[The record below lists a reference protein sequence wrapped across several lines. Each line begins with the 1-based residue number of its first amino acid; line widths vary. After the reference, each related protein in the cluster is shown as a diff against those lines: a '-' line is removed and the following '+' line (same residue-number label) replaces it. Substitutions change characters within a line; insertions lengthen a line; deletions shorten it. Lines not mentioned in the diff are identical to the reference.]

1 MIEANDQRISG
12 DSGHSE
18 NPLGNLLDPVFRPL
32 TSFLA
37 VTSEN
42 IPLELQPIPI
52 SSDLSPSNLFASLP
66 PENSPLSLSENE
78 PLLKSPEAVSTEVA
92 NFNFASLAED
102 TNWLG
107 TSRITQ
113 LDSLGEVLVVPG
125 TSAETVSIAV
135 QWTFRDAK
143 YNNEIGV
150 FVVDQSGKVGGF
162 APGDQGFAQAA
173 LQSPTRQ
180 TLFNSGNSAGNWR
193 ELTFAGGSYLAFY
206 LIQNDTSANWLAN
219 NASNT
224 IGQQS
229 LAFFSLQGAN
239 PDGFDHSQSTHLGQ
253 GIWRFNW
260 EDLTGGGDQDF
271 NDVVFNIGQPGI
283 LLPGEEGQEVPLTVD
298 FVSKEATY
306 QNEMG
311 YFLVDTPDGKIGDL
325 LPGDEGYTD
334 AVLASDRHQVI
345 IVAGE
350 AVPTQTVNLPSTK
363 YLGWYL
369 IANGTTADI
378 IQSRQNNTQ
387 TVPHIFFSYSA
398 ANKDGLSHLHAQAD
412 SHTWA
417 WEDIFGGGDRDF
429 NDLVFRFNLGDPIG
443 EPTVLPNLSISDL
456 TVTEGDTGTQDANFT
471 VRLSQASSQTVTAQF
486 TTEDDTAKSS
496 EDYEAQT
503 GIVSFAPGE
512 VEKTISVKV
521 SGDRLKES
529 TESFKVNLANANNA
543 LISQGTGIG
552 TIFDNDNL
560 TPLLP
565 SLSIGDVT
573 VTEGDEG
580 TQKTN
585 FAVRLSQAS
594 EQTVTAEFV
603 TEDDTAKSSED
614 YEAQTGMI
622 TFSPGEVEKM
632 IAVNIKGDRLQE
644 STESFKVNLANANNA
659 LISQGTGIG
668 TIFDNDNLTPLLPSL
683 SIGDVT
689 VTEGDEGTQKTNFA
703 VRLSQASEQTVT
715 AEFVTEDD
723 TAKSSEDY
731 EAQTG
736 MITFAPGEVEK
747 MIAVNIKGDR
757 RQELTENFKVKLT
770 NVSNSL
776 ITKDTGIGTII
787 DNDPLPALSI
797 NDVPLTEGDD
807 GTQNANFTVRLS
819 QVSGQIV
826 TVQFT
831 TEDDTAKSGEDYQQ
845 QTGEITFA
853 PGELE
858 KTISVK
864 VNGDRRQELT
874 KSFNIKLTN
883 ANNALITQGTGI
895 GTIFDND
902 NDVNEAPFFISQPI
916 LTAEVGTAYQYEI
929 KAQDPDNNDILTI
942 SAIQNP
948 LNWTKTD
955 ISNGVALLSQI
966 PTINDI
972 GQHIFEW
979 KVEDADGLIATQ
991 NYTLAVS
998 ALLKEANNFSPS
1010 LQKAITV
1017 PTTPTILQFK
1027 IEGLSF
1033 DQTDINSIKDAF
1045 EVELVDAQGN
1055 SLVHTI
1061 GSDKTA
1067 FFNITEGLTANLAPG
1082 VTYDANTGIIRVNL
1096 VGVQP
1101 NATGNLVLRLVNND
1115 QDTAT
1120 QIRITDITLE
1130 NAPAGTTAPVAT
1142 PAISALQSVANPPNL
1157 TNLVDVS
1164 GSMEVQYQRTTLNE
1178 DTNLVY
1184 ADFNLKNIGSYGVN
1198 TNLLVAIKNI
1208 SDPTV
1213 QLRDTNGVTLEGL
1226 PYYDFTDLLI
1236 NGKLDFNQV
1245 TNSRSLVFLN
1255 PNQVQFTYDVVVL
1268 AVVNRNPI
1276 IQTQPELEII
1286 GGQAYQYDISSI
1298 DPDLDNLSYRLL
1310 VAPQGMTIDAVTGLI
1325 NWQTTTTN
1333 IGNQVINVEVTDGR
1347 GGLDQQSYTLSI
1359 TGDLP
1364 NRPPTITSTPI
1375 VDGRVKGA
1383 YLYDVEATDPDSDT
1397 LIYELIQSPT
1407 NMAIESDTGVIHW
1420 LPTASQLGLQDVTVK
1435 VNDGKGG
1442 TVEQKYQILVQ
1453 QEVGNI
1459 PPVII
1464 TDPVTKIYPSS
1475 TSSNLQWNYS
1485 YDVDAVD
1492 ADKDNLTY
1500 SLIDKPTGMTINPD
1514 SGLITWNAVAQ
1525 ASQFN
1530 VKVKVEDGRGGFDI
1544 QSFVLELADRNI
1556 DLTLADIH
1564 TEKLVIDGQ
1573 LLTVS
1578 GQVSAQIKN
1587 QGLNDLTDHF
1597 KVVFFEDRNINQS
1610 YDVGIDTVLGETQ
1623 VNTPLQAGQTTTVT
1637 TNLSGFLSFVNS
1649 PIWGFVDADK
1659 VITETTENN
1668 NLAFSS
1674 QDCIFEPSGEFNPV
1688 VEWNKNIFSVLPSS
1702 NQVMMTPAV
1711 IDVNSDQIP
1720 DVIFSTF
1727 TGGNYTTDGVLRVI
1741 SGANGSEI
1749 WTIEDPAYRVRG
1761 SAGVAVGDI
1770 DNDGK
1775 PEILATAESGDALIA
1790 FEHDG
1795 TFKWR
1800 SPSVWGG
1807 IGWGS
1812 ASIADL
1818 NQDGTPEIIIG
1829 ATALDNQG
1837 KILWQGNSVGGL
1849 GRGDNG
1855 VGPLSVVADLDLD
1868 GSPEVV
1874 AGKSAY
1880 RADGSLYWNASIND
1894 GFSAIGNFD
1903 SDPNPEIVVI
1913 SSGQI
1918 YLLEHTGEIKWGGVN
1933 VPGGGNTGAPTIADV
1948 DGDGQAEIGVAGAN
1962 QYVVFETDGSI
1973 KWTSITQ
1980 DNSSNV
1986 TGSSVFDFDGDG
1998 KAEIVYG
2005 DELYLRIYN
2014 GSDGQILYQLP
2025 KGSGTTYEMPLVV
2038 DVDADGNAE
2047 IVAIANNYAFGS
2059 QTGIFVIGDLND
2071 TWVSTRQI
2079 WNQHSYHITNINDDG
2094 SIPIKEANSWQNHNT
2109 YRLNLQT
2116 NYSPLAAPDLTASY
2130 LRTEEASG
2138 KTTIKARIGNGGS
2151 IFVASGVNVAFYKGD
2166 PKAGGVLL
2174 GTTKTTQKLEIG
2186 GFEDV
2191 SLTVN
2196 EASLQ
2201 NIWVVA
2207 DDDGTGKGQVNE
2219 CNEENNRYSE
2229 VFVNGRGEIRGTK
2242 WEDINGDG
2250 IRDNFSTSKVPN
2262 PIKLTQISTPFN
2274 QSIGIDYHEP
2284 TNSLIISAN
2293 YFNGNP
2299 NNFERILLDGTHASF
2314 SNISGLTDEV
2324 KIATVKSGGIGG
2336 FKVGDLFVGNGV
2348 DGQIVKI
2355 TDNGSTVINPW
2366 IDLPGD
2372 NNGLMRGSLYI
2383 DRTGVFNG
2391 DLIAVTTTGQVWQ
2404 INSQGGSKLLAS
2416 LGTHLEGLLV
2426 VPNDV
2431 NKYGP
2436 LAGKI
2441 IAGAE
2446 DQTRLYSIDPQG
2458 KTAFYDVGVKIEDI
2472 DFISPNENFFGVNY
2486 GTSKILG
2493 APASQFSWMIGDI
2506 LLTQESHS
2514 GTGLFRL
2521 FWNGTTLNTEEINL
2535 TFDSQI
2541 PGQWEH
2547 VTFAPVGLDNIPQV
2561 EPGLTGVQVYLDLN
2575 NNGLLDANEPSQIT
2589 SSDNPNT
2596 LDIDETGQYRFTNLT
2611 PGSYVVREVVPG
2623 GYKQT
2628 APINSQFQSI
2638 NFDSLLPNTI
2648 LTDQFKNL
2656 GVTFSLLNSPSLTGP
2671 VPISLDAL
2679 SSPYIY
2685 PPASGIA
2692 ISPGSGLFA
2701 SNFYDVEMSFA
2712 SPIDYF
2718 SILSLDSDEPI
2729 SALGYYKGNLVQKV
2743 SFPSGSGQQVYKLEL
2758 GSVKGTQLFDKIIL
2772 DVDDGGPE
2780 IFDNLTFNAVDLNFY
2795 TIQLK
2800 AGEIIKNIDFGN
2812 TKINQ
2817 TIPNQSPAFISI
2829 FPTTAQADQLFR
2841 HNAKAIDPDGDRL
2854 TYSLS
2859 LKPEGMTIDE
2869 NTGLIA
2875 WKPTAEQLGTH
2886 EVILRV
2892 QDNLGGVTLQ
2902 SAQILVQP
2910 TNHAPLFTSIV
2921 PDNAQ
2926 VQSGKNFQFQS
2937 SAIDPDNDSLT
2948 YSLASTTGN
2957 GITINATTGLVTWT
2971 PDDTQ
2976 LGTRQFTILA
2986 ADGKGGQAFQTVT
2999 LTVNAAT
3006 NNQAPIFTSTPR
3018 TTTRI
3023 DSSYF
3028 YQVEATDPNGDAL
3041 TYSLVNAPTGM
3052 TLENGLI
3059 SWQSTAAQAG
3069 QQTVTIQASDGTLT
3083 TEQTYQITVSHQ
3095 ASNRA
3100 PVITSAPNLT
3110 TNIEQIYTY
3119 NLTGQDPDSDLVFWS
3134 LDQAPSGM
3142 VLDIQ
3147 TGVLRWQPQSNQLG
3161 QQQVIVRL
3169 LDSYGDYSTQS
3180 FTLAVNGTNTPVN
3193 VLSNPITRVAVGQVY
3208 TYDVAAVDPE
3218 NSSLTYSL
3226 GRRPDGMTID
3236 ATGKV
3241 QWTPTQVGSYD
3252 IDVSVTDNQGA
3263 TTTQTYRLE
3272 VGSTAI
3278 NYAPNI
3284 TSTPGFVANV
3294 GGVYQYQV
3302 EASDPDGQTL
3312 RYQLLESPQGMT
3324 IDAANGLLTWTT
3336 PVNGNYQVVLAV
3348 FDSEGLGVT
3357 QGYTLTAKTN
3367 SLPVIRSTPGLEAVP
3382 NQTYRY
3388 DLQAVDPD
3396 GDSLRYSLDAT
3407 SQALGMTLD
3416 TQGRLTWTPNNSQLG
3431 DHAVTL
3437 TAIDGAGGAT
3447 QQTFTLKV
3455 TADTTAPQVR
3465 INRSL
3470 SLINQGDTVSFQVV
3484 ATDNVGIANLQLL
3497 INDMPVVID
3506 SNGVASFTATTTG
3519 VITAKAVAI
3528 DAAGNRGEATTTVN
3542 VIDPTDTEAP
3552 TVSLDLSG
3560 IVNGEIT
3567 APVEIKGSVNDTN
3580 LAYYVLEVAPADGS
3594 QPFKEMFRGTSTVE
3608 NGVLGIL
3615 DPTLLPNDTYKVRL
3629 VAYDVNGA
3637 GNGISELLDV
3647 KGDLKLGNF
3656 QLSFTDLEIPVSGI
3670 PITLTRTYDTLTSN
3684 SQDDFGYGWRMEFRN
3699 AQVRTSLPKDELY
3712 EELGF
3717 RSVGFKEGDSVYI
3730 TLPGGKRERFT
3741 FKLESMKVMGI
3752 PLTAFMRNR
3761 ALYIPTFVAD
3771 QGSTSTLTVNTAGIV
3786 LIKGIDGQVV
3796 PFSGGSAF
3804 AHYNTQDWGNYY
3816 QLTTK
3821 EGVVYNIDAT
3831 TGDINTITNR
3841 NGDVLSFSD
3850 GGIVS
3855 SNGQQVTFER
3865 DAQGRIVA
3873 AIDPM
3878 GNRVS
3883 YQYDANGDLVKVT
3896 DRENNTTTFEYNGQQ
3911 AHYLDKIIDPLG
3923 KTGVR
3928 NEYDENGRLTKVFNA
3943 LGNSV
3948 QLEYNPDNS
3957 LYTTKDALG
3966 NATTYEYDL
3975 RGNVITE
3982 VDAKGGITRRTY
3994 DEDNNQLSETN
4005 PEGETNS
4012 STYDSSGNKL
4022 TETDALGNVTR
4033 YTYNAKGDLLSTT
4046 DALGNTVTNTYDSN
4060 GNPTAI
4066 SGLANGPINLTYGTG
4081 GLLTTLT
4088 TAEGTTTY
4096 EYDGQGNVTKEVDPL
4111 GHETTYT
4118 YDGNGNRLTET
4129 RKLTTSAGV
4138 KTLVTTT
4145 EYNAK
4150 GDVIKVTDALGNVTQ
4165 MAYDANGQKTQEVDA
4180 LGRVTKYVYSDG
4192 GQLLETIYAD
4202 ATPNDDSDNPRTR
4215 KEYDAANRVIA
4226 EIDELGRRTEFQ
4238 YDALGR
4244 LTFTLFPDLTPNDAS
4259 DNPRTESRY
4268 DDAGRVIAEVDERGN
4283 ITRYEYDGLGRRT
4296 KTILPDGTPNNDSD
4310 NPQMVV
4316 TYDALGR
4323 QLTQTDPLGRT
4334 TQYLY
4339 DSLGRSIGQIFA
4351 DQTDISTTYDLA
4363 GRVVAKTDQMG
4374 NKTQYEYNAA
4384 GQLTAVIDALNQRTE
4399 YQYNELGN
4407 LISQKD
4413 ALGNTTRYEYDGLGR
4428 RIGTD
4433 LPLGQEA
4440 TMTYD
4445 AVGNLLTTTD
4455 FNGETI
4461 HFEYDE
4467 RNRLLS
4473 RIFPD
4478 NSRVAYTYTLT
4489 GQRAT
4494 ETSSLGT
4501 ITYSYDVRD
4510 NLLSRVDA
4518 DGVKIEYSYDAANNR
4533 TAVKVPSGQTSYS
4546 FDEQNRLK
4554 TVTDPQAG
4562 VTTYT
4567 YDLAGNLI
4575 KTTLANGTTET
4586 REYDLLNR
4594 LLYLQNSNGNEVI
4607 NSFRYTLDKVGNRL
4621 AIVEQDGRQ
4630 SNYQY
4635 DALYRLLQE
4644 EIIDGTTRT
4653 ISYTYDAVSNRLTR
4667 NDSLEGNTGYEY
4679 DGNDRLLKEV
4689 TNGVTT
4695 TYTYDNN
4702 GNTLTKT
4709 VGTAKTTYEWNVENR
4724 LVGADTDG
4732 DGVND
4737 VTNEYDGDGVRIR
4750 QTVAGEETR
4759 FLVDKNRDYAQVLEE
4774 YTPSKIIKASYIYG
4788 HDLISQ
4794 LRNTERSF
4802 YHVDGLG
4809 STRALT
4815 DINGLLTDAYAYEAF
4830 GEIIKQLGNTQNSY
4844 LFAGEQRDPNL
4855 SLDYLRARY
4864 LDINSGRF
4872 IRKDTY
4878 EGRINEPQTLNQY
4891 VYAHA
4896 NPANIIDPTGLF
4908 GLGDISAAYTIRDI
4922 LANIQID
4929 FGFNLLSAAMGGD
4942 TDSGL
4947 SAGLAVLFP
4956 IVGSTT
4962 QKLPGLLGGAAK
4974 QEKLNKIWGNTSS
4987 RALRASMIAAGIKDP
5002 GWSAAHH
5009 IVAGSAKGAKIAR
5022 TRLAQLGIPASH
5034 PANGVFLN
5042 QYYHERLHSPVYYK
5056 EVNRR
5061 ILAANKNTVIS
5072 VLKQIGKEIQEGKF
5086 PF

>member
-1 MIEANDQRISG
+1 MEDPNYQPLLG
-12 DSGHSE
+12 NTL
-18 NPLGNLLDPVFRPL
+18 NPLGIGSSFGATEQTLSSPIALTSQGVDIQAIPL
-32 TSFLA
+32 TS
-37 VTSEN
+37 
-42 IPLELQPIPI
+42 Q
-52 SSDLSPSNLFASLP
+52 SSDTSVLNTAIVDPLLGISDSQSGIV
-66 PENSPLSLSENE
+66 SPLLANDSLLAA
-78 PLLKSPEAVSTEVA
+78 PVVVSPEAA
-92 NFNFASLAED
+92 NFAFSSQD
-102 TNWLG
+102 TSWLG
-107 TSRITQ
+107 TPQITQ

-162 APGDQGFAQAA
+162 APGEQGFAQAA
-173 LQSPTRQ
+173 LQSSTRQ
-180 TLFNSGNSAGNWR
+180 TLFNSGNEAGNWR

-206 LIQNDTSANWLAN
+206 LIQNDTSTNWLAK

-229 LAFFSLQGAN
+229 LALFSLQGAN
-239 PDGFDHSQSTHLGQ
+239 PDKFDHAQSTDLGN
-253 GIWRFNW
+253 GIWRINW

-271 NDVVFNIGQPGI
+271 NDVVFNVGQPGI
-283 LLPGEEGQEVPLTVD
+283 LLPGEEGQKVPLTVD
-298 FVSKEATY
+298 FVSEEATY

-311 YFLVDTPDGKIGDL
+311 YFLVDTSDGKIGDL

-334 AVLASDRHQVI
+334 AVLASDRHQVMMT
-345 IVAGE
+345 AGE
-350 AVPTQTVNLPSTK
+350 TVPTQTVNLPSTK

-369 IANGTTADI
+369 VANGTTDDI
-378 IQSRQNNTQ
+378 IQARQNNAKTA
-387 TVPHIFFSYSA
+387 PHIFFSYSA

-417 WEDIFGGGDRDF
+417 WEDVFGGGDRDF

-543 LISQGTGIG
+543 LITQGVGIG
-552 TIFDNDNL
+552 TILDNDNL

-659 LISQGTGIG
+659 LITQGVGIG
-668 TIFDNDNLTPLLPSL
+668 TIL
-683 SIGDVT
+683 
-689 VTEGDEGTQKTNFA
+689 
-703 VRLSQASEQTVT
+703 
-715 AEFVTEDD
+715 
-723 TAKSSEDY
+723 
-731 EAQTG
+731 
-736 MITFAPGEVEK
+736 
-747 MIAVNIKGDR
+747 
-757 RQELTENFKVKLT
+757 
-770 NVSNSL
+770 
-776 ITKDTGIGTII
+776 
-787 DNDPLPALSI
+787 
-797 NDVPLTEGDD
+797 
-807 GTQNANFTVRLS
+807 
-819 QVSGQIV
+819 
-826 TVQFT
+826 
-831 TEDDTAKSGEDYQQ
+831 
-845 QTGEITFA
+845 
-853 PGELE
+853 
-858 KTISVK
+858 
-864 VNGDRRQELT
+864 
-874 KSFNIKLTN
+874 
-883 ANNALITQGTGI
+883 
-895 GTIFDND
+895 DND

-1213 QLRDTNGVTLEGL
+1213 QVRDTDGVTLEGL
-1226 PYYDFTDLLI
+1226 PYYDFTDLLV

-1245 TNSRSLVFLN
+1245 TNSRSLVFFN

-1286 GGQAYQYDISSI
+1286 GGQAYQYDVNAI
-1298 DPDLDNLSYRLL
+1298 DSDLDNLSYWLL

-1325 NWQTTTTN
+1325 NWQTATAN
-1333 IGNQVINVEVTDGR
+1333 IGNQVVKVEVTDGR
-1347 GGLDQQSYTLSI
+1347 GGFAQQNYTLSVI
-1359 TGDLP
+1359 DTP
-1364 NRPPTITSTPI
+1364 TNRPPIFTS
-1375 VDGRVKGA
+1375 
-1383 YLYDVEATDPDSDT
+1383 
-1397 LIYELIQSPT
+1397 
-1407 NMAIESDTGVIHW
+1407 
-1420 LPTASQLGLQDVTVK
+1420 
-1435 VNDGKGG
+1435 
-1442 TVEQKYQILVQ
+1442 
-1453 QEVGNI
+1453 
-1459 PPVII
+1459 
-1464 TDPVTKIYPSS
+1464 
-1475 TSSNLQWNYS
+1475 
-1485 YDVDAVD
+1485 
-1492 ADKDNLTY
+1492 
-1500 SLIDKPTGMTINPD
+1500 
-1514 SGLITWNAVAQ
+1514 
-1525 ASQFN
+1525 
-1530 VKVKVEDGRGGFDI
+1530 
-1544 QSFVLELADRNI
+1544 
-1556 DLTLADIH
+1556 
-1564 TEKLVIDGQ
+1564 
-1573 LLTVS
+1573 
-1578 GQVSAQIKN
+1578 
-1587 QGLNDLTDHF
+1587 
-1597 KVVFFEDRNINQS
+1597 
-1610 YDVGIDTVLGETQ
+1610 
-1623 VNTPLQAGQTTTVT
+1623 
-1637 TNLSGFLSFVNS
+1637 
-1649 PIWGFVDADK
+1649 
-1659 VITETTENN
+1659 
-1668 NLAFSS
+1668 
-1674 QDCIFEPSGEFNPV
+1674 NPV
-1688 VEWNKNIFSVLPSS
+1688 V
-1702 NQVMMTPAV
+1702 
-1711 IDVNSDQIP
+1711 
-1720 DVIFSTF
+1720 
-1727 TGGNYTTDGVLRVI
+1727 
-1741 SGANGSEI
+1741 
-1749 WTIEDPAYRVRG
+1749 
-1761 SAGVAVGDI
+1761 
-1770 DNDGK
+1770 
-1775 PEILATAESGDALIA
+1775 
-1790 FEHDG
+1790 
-1795 TFKWR
+1795 
-1800 SPSVWGG
+1800 
-1807 IGWGS
+1807 
-1812 ASIADL
+1812 
-1818 NQDGTPEIIIG
+1818 
-1829 ATALDNQG
+1829 
-1837 KILWQGNSVGGL
+1837 
-1849 GRGDNG
+1849 
-1855 VGPLSVVADLDLD
+1855 
-1868 GSPEVV
+1868 
-1874 AGKSAY
+1874 
-1880 RADGSLYWNASIND
+1880 
-1894 GFSAIGNFD
+1894 
-1903 SDPNPEIVVI
+1903 
-1913 SSGQI
+1913 
-1918 YLLEHTGEIKWGGVN
+1918 
-1933 VPGGGNTGAPTIADV
+1933 
-1948 DGDGQAEIGVAGAN
+1948 
-1962 QYVVFETDGSI
+1962 
-1973 KWTSITQ
+1973 
-1980 DNSSNV
+1980 
-1986 TGSSVFDFDGDG
+1986 
-1998 KAEIVYG
+1998 
-2005 DELYLRIYN
+2005 
-2014 GSDGQILYQLP
+2014 
-2025 KGSGTTYEMPLVV
+2025 
-2038 DVDADGNAE
+2038 
-2047 IVAIANNYAFGS
+2047 
-2059 QTGIFVIGDLND
+2059 
-2071 TWVSTRQI
+2071 
-2079 WNQHSYHITNINDDG
+2079 
-2094 SIPIKEANSWQNHNT
+2094 
-2109 YRLNLQT
+2109 
-2116 NYSPLAAPDLTASY
+2116 
-2130 LRTEEASG
+2130 
-2138 KTTIKARIGNGGS
+2138 
-2151 IFVASGVNVAFYKGD
+2151 
-2166 PKAGGVLL
+2166 
-2174 GTTKTTQKLEIG
+2174 
-2186 GFEDV
+2186 
-2191 SLTVN
+2191 
-2196 EASLQ
+2196 
-2201 NIWVVA
+2201 
-2207 DDDGTGKGQVNE
+2207 
-2219 CNEENNRYSE
+2219 
-2229 VFVNGRGEIRGTK
+2229 
-2242 WEDINGDG
+2242 
-2250 IRDNFSTSKVPN
+2250 
-2262 PIKLTQISTPFN
+2262 
-2274 QSIGIDYHEP
+2274 
-2284 TNSLIISAN
+2284 
-2293 YFNGNP
+2293 NGN
-2299 NNFERILLDGTHASF
+2299 
-2314 SNISGLTDEV
+2314 V
-2324 KIATVKSGGIGG
+2324 
-2336 FKVGDLFVGNGV
+2336 
-2348 DGQIVKI
+2348 
-2355 TDNGSTVINPW
+2355 
-2366 IDLPGD
+2366 
-2372 NNGLMRGSLYI
+2372 
-2383 DRTGVFNG
+2383 
-2391 DLIAVTTTGQVWQ
+2391 
-2404 INSQGGSKLLAS
+2404 
-2416 LGTHLEGLLV
+2416 
-2426 VPNDV
+2426 
-2431 NKYGP
+2431 
-2436 LAGKI
+2436 
-2441 IAGAE
+2441 
-2446 DQTRLYSIDPQG
+2446 
-2458 KTAFYDVGVKIEDI
+2458 
-2472 DFISPNENFFGVNY
+2472 
-2486 GTSKILG
+2486 
-2493 APASQFSWMIGDI
+2493 
-2506 LLTQESHS
+2506 
-2514 GTGLFRL
+2514 
-2521 FWNGTTLNTEEINL
+2521 NTE
-2535 TFDSQI
+2535 
-2541 PGQWEH
+2541 
-2547 VTFAPVGLDNIPQV
+2547 
-2561 EPGLTGVQVYLDLN
+2561 YRY
-2575 NNGLLDANEPSQIT
+2575 DAN
-2589 SSDNPNT
+2589 
-2596 LDIDETGQYRFTNLT
+2596 
-2611 PGSYVVREVVPG
+2611 
-2623 GYKQT
+2623 
-2628 APINSQFQSI
+2628 A
-2638 NFDSLLPNTI
+2638 
-2648 LTDQFKNL
+2648 TD
-2656 GVTFSLLNSPSLTGP
+2656 
-2671 VPISLDAL
+2671 A
-2679 SSPYIY
+2679 
-2685 PPASGIA
+2685 
-2692 ISPGSGLFA
+2692 
-2701 SNFYDVEMSFA
+2701 
-2712 SPIDYF
+2712 
-2718 SILSLDSDEPI
+2718 
-2729 SALGYYKGNLVQKV
+2729 
-2743 SFPSGSGQQVYKLEL
+2743 
-2758 GSVKGTQLFDKIIL
+2758 
-2772 DVDDGGPE
+2772 
-2780 IFDNLTFNAVDLNFY
+2780 
-2795 TIQLK
+2795 
-2800 AGEIIKNIDFGN
+2800 
-2812 TKINQ
+2812 
-2817 TIPNQSPAFISI
+2817 
-2829 FPTTAQADQLFR
+2829 
-2841 HNAKAIDPDGDRL
+2841 
-2854 TYSLS
+2854 
-2859 LKPEGMTIDE
+2859 
-2869 NTGLIA
+2869 
-2875 WKPTAEQLGTH
+2875 
-2886 EVILRV
+2886 
-2892 QDNLGGVTLQ
+2892 
-2902 SAQILVQP
+2902 
-2910 TNHAPLFTSIV
+2910 
-2921 PDNAQ
+2921 
-2926 VQSGKNFQFQS
+2926 
-2937 SAIDPDNDSLT
+2937 DNDSLT
-2948 YSLASTTGN
+2948 YSLIANPELMTIDPLSGLLIWTPKSSQLGKHQVQIQVADGKGGTALQVYDIVVDSALNNQAPIFVSSPITQFNLPSSSNPLNGTVNPEKIDLSLGLNEVFGGTVTLTLPEDKTTGSADIVFIVDESGSMSGLHAWLRDMVDDLDNGLIAKGVGNNRYGLVGFGGGSVVGRVFDFGSGNTFGNVNEFINISQALQISGGTEDGYNGINTAFTNLTFRPDAALNLILVTDEDRDIVSPELNFGNILLNIENQNALLNAVIRGSFDNATHTEVALGIDANGNSYLADKNGGYLISSIGNVTGSENTKADYIDLALATGGAAWDLTQLAQGGLTAQSFTKAFIDIKTQEILTQLPITVIASDAQISFKNLTGTLSGLSAGETASFDIEIIGDAIARSFDLLFVRPETGTILGSIPVTINNDYFYLAQAIDPDNDLLTYSIIESPTGATINSQTGKIHWKPNQSGDYTFKIAVDDGRGGYSIQEYIVKVQLGTANTAPSIASLAPINAFVDRPYNYLVTASDTEGDTLSFYLQEAPEGLSIDINSGKITWTPNNLQIGEHLVKVRVLDRRGAEAIQSFLINVTPDLANRSPVIQSTPLLEIKEGELYSYQINATDADADSLTFDLPIKPEGMSIDSTTGLIVWNPKSNQYGNQNVIVRVRDGHQGTTLQTFTINVISLNKAPLFTSLVPDNAQAQSGKTFQFQATAIDADNDTLTYSFANNTPN
-2957 GITINATTGLVTWT
+2957 GITIDSTTGLVTWT

-2976 LGTRQFTILA
+2976 LGANQFTVKV

-2999 LTVNAAT
+2999 LTVNAAD
-3006 NNQAPIFTSTPR
+3006 NNQSPIFTSTPR

-3023 DSSYF
+3023 GSSYF

-3052 TLENGLI
+3052 TLEKGLI

-3100 PVITSAPNLT
+3100 PIITSAPNLT

-3119 NLTGQDPDSDLVFWS
+3119 NLTGQDPDGDLVFWS
-3134 LDQAPSGM
+3134 LDQPPSGM

-3161 QQQVIVRL
+3161 QQEVIVRL
-3169 LDSYGDYSTQS
+3169 LDSYGDYSTQT
-3180 FTLAVNGTNTPVN
+3180 FTLQVNGANSPAN
-3193 VLSNPITRVAVGQVY
+3193 ILSNPLTRAAVNQAY
-3208 TYDVAAVDPE
+3208 TYTVVAVDPE
-3218 NSSLTYSL
+3218 NSPLTYSL
-3226 GRRPDGMTID
+3226 GRRPNGMTID
-3236 ATGKV
+3236 AMGKV

-3272 VGSTAI
+3272 AGSTAI
-3278 NYAPNI
+3278 NRAPNI
-3284 TSTPGFVANV
+3284 TSTPSFVANV
-3294 GGVYQYQV
+3294 GSVYQYQI

-3312 RYQLLESPQGMT
+3312 LYQLLQSPQGMT
-3324 IDAANGLLTWTT
+3324 IDAASGLLSWTT
-3336 PVNGNYQVVLAV
+3336 PVNGNYQVVVAV

-3367 SLPVIRSTPGLEAVP
+3367 SLPVIRSTPKLEAVP
-3382 NQTYRY
+3382 NQLYRY

-3396 GDSLRYSLDAT
+3396 GDSLSYSLDAT
-3407 SQALGMTLD
+3407 SQALGMILD
-3416 TQGRLTWTPNNSQLG
+3416 AQGRLTWTPNNSQLG

-3437 TAIDGAGGAT
+3437 TVTDGAGGTT
-3447 QQTFTLKV
+3447 QQSFTLKV
-3455 TADTTAPQVR
+3455 TADTTGPQVR

-3470 SLINQGDTVSFQVV
+3470 SLINQGETVSFQVV

-3497 INDMPVVID
+3497 INDTPVVID

-3519 VITAKAVAI
+3519 VITAKAVAL
-3528 DAAGNRGEATTTVN
+3528 DGAGNRGEATTTVN
-3542 VIDPTDTEAP
+3542 VLDPTDTEAP

-3580 LAYYVLEVAPADGS
+3580 LAYYALEVAPADGS
-3594 QPFKEMFRGTSTVE
+3594 QPFKEMFRGTSTVN
-3608 NGVLGIL
+3608 NGVLGVL

-3637 GNGISELLDV
+3637 GNGVSELLDV

-3670 PITLTRTYDTLTSN
+3670 PIALTRTYDTLTSN

-3699 AQVRTSLPKDELY
+3699 ASVRTSLPKDELY

-3752 PLTAFMRNR
+3752 PLAALMGNR

-3771 QGSTSTLTVNTAGIV
+3771 KDSTSTLSVNTAGIA
-3786 LIKGIDGQVV
+3786 LIKGTDGQVV
-3796 PFSGGSAF
+3796 PSSGGSAF

-3821 EGVVYNIDAT
+3821 EGIVYNIDAT

-3841 NGDVLSFSD
+3841 NGDVLNFSD

-3865 DAQGRIVA
+3865 DAKGRIVT

-3878 GNRVS
+3878 GNRIK

-3966 NATTYEYDL
+3966 NATTYEYDV
-3975 RGNVITE
+3975 RGNIITE

-3994 DEDNNQLSETN
+3994 DEDNNLLSETN
-4005 PEGETNS
+4005 PEGETSS

-4066 SGLANGPINLTYGTG
+4066 SGLANGPINLTYGAG

-4096 EYDGQGNVTKEVDPL
+4096 EYDGAGNVTKEVDPL
-4111 GHETTYT
+4111 GHETIYT
-4118 YDGNGNRLTET
+4118 YNSNGNRLTET

-4165 MAYDANGQKTQEVDA
+4165 MAYDANGKKTQEIDA

-4202 ATPNDDSDNPRTR
+4202 ATPNNDSDNPRTR
-4215 KEYDAANRVIA
+4215 KEYDAANRVVA

-4238 YDALGR
+4238 YDSLGR

-4259 DNPRTESRY
+4259 DNARTESRY

-4283 ITRYEYDGLGRRT
+4283 ITRYEYDALGRRT
-4296 KTILPDGTPNNDSD
+4296 KTILPDGTANNDSD
-4310 NPQMVV
+4310 NPQLVV

-4323 QLTQTDPLGRT
+4323 QLTQVDPLGRT

-4339 DSLGRSIGQIFA
+4339 DGLGRSIGQIFA

-4363 GRVVAKTDQMG
+4363 GRVVGKTDQMG
-4374 NKTQYEYNAA
+4374 NKTQYEYNAV

-4594 LLYLQNSNGNEVI
+4594 LLYLQNSNSNGVI

-4653 ISYTYDAVSNRLTR
+4653 IGYTYDVVSNRLTL
-4667 NDSLEGNTGYEY
+4667 NDSLEGNTSYEY

-4794 LRNTERSF
+4794 LRDTERSF

-4855 SLDYLRARY
+4855 GLDYLRARY
-4864 LDINSGRF
+4864 LDVNSGRF
-4872 IRKDTY
+4872 Y
-4878 EGRINEPQTLNQY
+4878 GRDPFKGFYKNPITLNKY
-4891 VYAHA
+4891 VYANT
-4896 NPANIIDPTGLF
+4896 NPVNIIDPSGLMSLGEINVTLNIQSTLNVGFRFITALERVQTFVSIYESVIVIFGLATNPGSVASISTYLANPEFAKFLTPDFFDNALISLRRNAGRIMLAVAKEHGLVIPKILRKESSAFYFYLPSPPVAIKPPINLPTGLKIGSPKRPVRIFSNSKGSRLF
-4908 GLGDISAAYTIRDI
+4908 GVGIGGGNS
-4922 LANIQID
+4922 
-4929 FGFNLLSAAMGGD
+4929 NLQ
-4942 TDSGL
+4942 
-4947 SAGLAVLFP
+4947 LFRMDYGP
-4956 IVGSTT
+4956 YNHVDGSTVW
-4962 QKLPGLLGGAAK
+4962 Q
-4974 QEKLNKIWGNTSS
+4974 
-4987 RALRASMIAAGIKDP
+4987 DP
-5002 GWSAAHH
+5002 PFH
-5009 IVAGSAKGAKIAR
+5009 
-5022 TRLAQLGIPASH
+5022 
-5034 PANGVFLN
+5034 
-5042 QYYHERLHSPVYYK
+5042 YHV
-5056 EVNRR
+5056 
-5061 ILAANKNTVIS
+5061 
-5072 VLKQIGKEIQEGKF
+5072 
-5086 PF
+5086 